1 MTQTANR
8 LYTVDEYIKLP
19 QYHERY
25 ELIDGRLVEKPM
37 PKYEHSVITDIF
49 KEALLK
55 FDPEK
60 KLGVMRS
67 EVSIRLRS
75 DYSPT
80 PDLSYWV
87 AERVPERKVAIAPIP
102 DLAIEIQ
109 SPDQSITELTKKAK
123 NYIQAGIRLVWVVQP
138 NRKLVAVFRY
148 GSDKPVTIQPS
159 GELDGEDVIPN
170 FKLPVSTLFED
181 ED

>member
-55 FDPEK
+55 FDPER

-67 EVSIRLRS
+67 EVSVRLRS

-80 PDLSYWV
+80 PDLAFW
-87 AERVPERKVAIAPIP
+87 AAGRVVLAPR
-102 DLAIEIQ
+102 
-109 SPDQSITELTKKAK
+109 
-123 NYIQAGIRLVWVVQP
+123 IR
-138 NRKLVAVFRY
+138 
-148 GSDKPVTIQPS
+148 
-159 GELDGEDVIPN
+159 
-170 FKLPVSTLFED
+170 
-181 ED
+181 